1 MAIAIVKK
9 IFDNY
14 ENQLGFKSG
23 IYILLLIKFLLK
35 IFNQIFHN
43 WKVSSFLVVNFL
55 LNFPNF
61 KSIYFS
67 ILKTKLLLF
76 WKNSNFFYIN
86 NIIYINRF
94 KVRPY
99 LMLKYYIY

>member
-23 IYILLLIKFLLK
+23 IYILLLIKFLFK

-43 WKVSSFLVVNFL
+43 
-55 LNFPNF
+55 
-61 KSIYFS
+61 
-67 ILKTKLLLF
+67 
-76 WKNSNFFYIN
+76 
-86 NIIYINRF
+86 
-94 KVRPY
+94 
-99 LMLKYYIY
+99 